1 MISHEWSRGY
11 TQAELDHAQEK
22 FQLVF
27 PQDLIAL
34 LRERRPVAGHA
45 WTDEVAIRRALAW
58 PIESLL
64 TSVARGFAWRPEWG
78 EKPES
83 PDARKEVA
91 RPFVSRAPKL
101 IPLITHRYLP
111 EQPHEEGN
119 PVLSAVYS
127 DVIYYGL
134 NLADYIEREFG
145 GERNRPMP
153 PPQQIKRI
161 VFWSDLVVRNGWV
174 TSTENLTMDI
184 PSPSYPRES

>member
-1 MISHEWSRGY
+1 MKSLEWSTGY

-22 FQLVF
+22 FELVF
-27 PQDLIAL
+27 PADLVAL
-34 LRERRPVAGHA
+34 LRERRPVVGHD
-45 WTDEVAIRRALAW
+45 WNDEVAIRTALEW

-64 TSVARGFAWRPEWG
+64 TSIARGFAWRPEWG

-101 IPLITHRYLP
+101 IPLRSHQYLP

-127 DVIYYGL
+127 DVFYGL

-153 PPQQIKRI
+153 PSRQIKRI
-161 VFWSDLVVRNGWV
+161 EFWSDLIVRNGWV
-174 TSTENLTMDI
+174 TSTENLTMDV
-184 PSPSYPRES
+184 PSPSYPR

>member
-1 MISHEWSRGY
+1 
-11 TQAELDHAQEK
+11 
-22 FQLVF
+22 LVF
-27 PQDLIAL
+27 PADLVAL
-34 LRERRPVAGHA
+34 LRERRPVVGHD
-45 WTDEVAIRRALAW
+45 WNDEVAIRTALEW

-64 TSVARGFAWRPEWG
+64 TSIARGFAWRPEWG

-101 IPLITHRYLP
+101 ISLRSHQYLP

-127 DVIYYGL
+127 DVIFYGL

-153 PPQQIKRI
+153 PSRQIKRI
-161 VFWSDLVVRNGWV
+161 EFWSDLIVRNGWV
-174 TSTENLTMDI
+174 TSTENLTTDV
-184 PSPSYPRES
+184 PSPSYPR